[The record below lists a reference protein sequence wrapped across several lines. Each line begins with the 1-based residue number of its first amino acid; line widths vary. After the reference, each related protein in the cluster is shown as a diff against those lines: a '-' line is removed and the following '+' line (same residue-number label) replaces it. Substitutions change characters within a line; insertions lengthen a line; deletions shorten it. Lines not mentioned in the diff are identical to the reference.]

1 MPSATGSGAA
11 GTGSNSVPTGPRA
24 TPGSS
29 SVPSTPVAQ
38 SKPFNPPK
46 GPAADLS
53 SKRSSSYAEQLLSS
67 LPPII
72 PGGKVDSA
80 LVPVY
85 TGVSSELQAHY
96 NQLKE
101 EEERI
106 RQEMYAKQEKLRK
119 SLALWDKLERETKVL
134 ELKSTLSE
142 QTLAKISG
150 EGVGGA
156 AF

>member
-1 MPSATGSGAA
+1 MDP
-11 GTGSNSVPTGPRA
+11 
-24 TPGSS
+24 
-29 SVPSTPVAQ
+29 
-38 SKPFNPPK
+38 
-46 GPAADLS
+46 
-53 SKRSSSYAEQLLSS
+53 
-67 LPPII
+67 
-72 PGGKVDSA
+72 A

-106 RQEMYAKQEKLRK
+106 RQEMYVKQEKLRK